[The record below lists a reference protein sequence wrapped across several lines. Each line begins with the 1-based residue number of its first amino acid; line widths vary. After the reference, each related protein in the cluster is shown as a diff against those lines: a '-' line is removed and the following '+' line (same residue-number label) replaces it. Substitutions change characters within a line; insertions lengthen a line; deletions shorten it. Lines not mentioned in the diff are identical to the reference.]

1 MSQVTIYLP
10 NELEQK
16 IKRAAKTSSLSL
28 SKWITQIIEEK
39 ISGEWSQDII
49 ELAGAWGD
57 DDFPTLEEI
66 RASYTTDVERE
77 EL

>member
-16 IKRAAKTSSLSL
+16 IKSAAKTSSLSL

-57 DDFPTLEEI
+57 DEFPTLEEI